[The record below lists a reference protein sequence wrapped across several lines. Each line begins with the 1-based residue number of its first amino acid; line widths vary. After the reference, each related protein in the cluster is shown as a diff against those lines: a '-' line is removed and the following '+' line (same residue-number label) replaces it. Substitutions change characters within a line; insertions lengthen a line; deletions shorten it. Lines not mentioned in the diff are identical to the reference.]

1 MRKRFLVGI
10 SISAVLLVLLFR
22 KVELGAVATAFA
34 DAAPLGIAI
43 AILLHLVVLSMKAAR
58 WAVVL
63 RALPHE
69 HPPAPGDHARRWLV
83 FDALFF
89 GYFGNYVLP
98 AKLGELGR
106 SILYARRARVPIS
119 SVLATILFERFL
131 DAATLVGLF
140 YVAVWVLPLPEALP
154 DWVTVSARI
163 VGSLAIA
170 GLAGL
175 WLMSRWLPPSVEA
188 IQLTGPLGRVVRTV
202 VGIATTFRSGLTVLR
217 EPATAIKATAWTL
230 GIWVLEAISVLI
242 CVEAFGVDLLA
253 SGAVIQTAVSS
264 FAIAAPSAPGGLGI
278 HQWVTVL
285 TLAPFGVPE
294 SAATAASLVVT
305 FSVVMWVVPLGLF
318 GLLRQGTSPA
328 QLRADLDAV
337 TA

>member
-1 MRKRFLVGI
+1 MRKRFLIGI

-22 KVELGAVATAFA
+22 KVELGEVAEAFATA
-34 DAAPLGIAI
+34 APMGIAI
-43 AILLHLVVLSMKAAR
+43 AVLMHLVVLSMKAAR

-63 RALPHE
+63 RALPHPE
-69 HPPAPGDHARRWLV
+69 PPDPADRARRWLV

-106 SILYARRARVPIS
+106 SILYSRRAKVPLS

-154 DWVTVSARI
+154 DWVTLSARI

-175 WLMSRWLPPSVEA
+175 WLLSRWLPPSAET
-188 IQLTGPLGRVVRTV
+188 IQIGGPVGKVLRIV
-202 VGIATTFRSGLTVLR
+202 VGVATTFRSGLTVLR
-217 EPATAIKATAWTL
+217 EPVTALKATAWTL
-230 GIWVLEAISVLI
+230 AIWVLEAVSVLI
-242 CVEAFGVDLLA
+242 CVEAFGVDLMA

-278 HQWVTVL
+278 HPGGTVL
-285 TLAPFGVPE
+285 TLAPFGVSE

-318 GLLRQGTSPA
+318 GLLRQGTSTA

-337 TA
+337 TS

>member
-1 MRKRFLVGI
+1 MRKRFLIGV
-10 SISAVLLVLLFR
+10 SISVVLLVLLFR
-22 KVELGAVATAFA
+22 KVELGEVA
-34 DAAPLGIAI
+34 DAFVTAAPMGIAI
-43 AILLHLVVLSMKAAR
+43 AVLMHLLVLSMKAAR

-63 RALPHE
+63 RALPHPE
-69 HPPAPGDHARRWLV
+69 PPDPADRARRWLV

-106 SILYARRARVPIS
+106 SILYSRRAKVPLS

-154 DWVTVSARI
+154 DWVTLSARI

-175 WLMSRWLPPSVEA
+175 WLMSRWLPPSVET
-188 IQLTGPLGRVVRTV
+188 IQIGGPLGKILRIV
-202 VGIATTFRSGLTVLR
+202 VGVATTFRSGLTVLR
-217 EPATAIKATAWTL
+217 EPVTALKATAWTL
-230 GIWVLEAISVLI
+230 AIWVLEAVSVLI
-242 CVEAFGVDLLA
+242 CVEAFGVDLMA

-285 TLAPFGVPE
+285 TLAPFGVPK

-318 GLLRQGTSPA
+318 GLLRQGTSTA

-337 TA
+337 TS